1 MKLLKVSLV
10 LAALTLAG
18 CVQPDEPP
26 ACTVAAPVVKER
38 NEVIARRG
46 ALEVELAKV
55 RTEWAANCIKE
66 DKLQVAFESDRPSL
80 CRKNADWLYPDVV
93 TQQLL
98 AEFKG
103 DLTTPTT
110 PTQAQ

>member
-1 MKLLKVSLV
+1 MKLLKVSFV

-18 CVQPDEPP
+18 CQQQRAPEPCKIAEPP
-26 ACTVAAPVVKER
+26 VKER

-80 CRKNADWLYPDVV
+80 CRKNADWL
-93 TQQLL
+93 LSL
-98 AEFKG
+98 IHI
-103 DLTTPTT
+103 
-110 PTQAQ
+110 